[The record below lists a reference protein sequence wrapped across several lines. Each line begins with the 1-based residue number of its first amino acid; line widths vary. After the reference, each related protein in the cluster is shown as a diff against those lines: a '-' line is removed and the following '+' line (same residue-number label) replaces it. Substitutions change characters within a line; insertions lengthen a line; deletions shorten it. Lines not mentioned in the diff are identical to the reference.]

1 VDVPTTWSDSQPQ
14 AGRPAPM
21 LGQHSEEILREL
33 GYSEESI
40 ASFILQGVTQIA
52 VMPKND

>member
-1 VDVPTTWSDSQPQ
+1 
-14 AGRPAPM
+14 M

-40 ASFILQGVTQIA
+40 VALIREGVTQIA
-52 VMPKND
+52 VSPK